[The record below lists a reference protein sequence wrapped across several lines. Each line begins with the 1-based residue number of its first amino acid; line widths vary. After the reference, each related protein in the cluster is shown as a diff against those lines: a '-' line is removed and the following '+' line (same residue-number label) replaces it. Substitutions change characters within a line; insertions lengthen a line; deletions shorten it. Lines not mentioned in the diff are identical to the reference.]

1 MKFQHFFEHELLLT
15 GLWLALEFLVETA
28 PTEKTRS
35 GRLLNDR
42 ALLVEAALDLAAF
55 DLARPGLLWFV
66 VVVVVAAD
74 VRIGFVVSREIGE
87 VGGAAAEGGNADGL
101 GLDGALVPWAAEAV
115 DGLLHAVGNWRWA
128 KNKYHF

>member
-1 MKFQHFFEHELLLT
+1 MKFQHFFEHELGLT

-28 PTEKTRS
+28 PTKKTRS

-55 DLARPGLLWFV
+55 HLARPGLLWL
-66 VVVVVAAD
+66 VVVVAAV

-87 VGGAAAEGGNADGL
+87 FGGAVAEGGNADGL
-101 GLDGALVPWAAEAV
+101 
-115 DGLLHAVGNWRWA
+115 
-128 KNKYHF
+128 